1 MLFEIISTKWVNK
14 IVDCVKKALDAA
26 VIGNVIVLLSK
37 ILSQIIKT
45 YH

>member
-14 IVDCVKKALDAA
+14 IVDFGKKALDAA

-37 ILSQIIKT
+37 ISSQIIKA